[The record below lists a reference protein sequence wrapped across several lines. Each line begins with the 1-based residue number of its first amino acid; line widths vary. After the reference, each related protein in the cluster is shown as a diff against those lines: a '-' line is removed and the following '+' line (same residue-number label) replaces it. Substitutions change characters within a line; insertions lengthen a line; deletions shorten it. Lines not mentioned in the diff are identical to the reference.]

1 MALVLMIQFQTHL
14 PRNKSCRIC
23 GQRRFRHGD
32 SIVQHMENGDC
43 WKYFRSRDEAKR
55 MIYNF
60 MSEMSATRPY
70 VVEFSLPRGPLPLTF
85 VKLKEEPGVTVKQE
99 PGEEDFKL
107 FSRDLAVPE
116 CPYICHD
123 CNRLFYE
130 AHSLLFHR
138 VS

>member
-1 MALVLMIQFQTHL
+1 
-14 PRNKSCRIC
+14 
-23 GQRRFRHGD
+23 
-32 SIVQHMENGDC
+32 
-43 WKYFRSRDEAKR
+43 

-85 VKLKEEPGVTVKQE
+85 VKLKEEPDVTVEQE
-99 PGEEDFKL
+99 PGEEDFKRVPKL
-107 FSRDLAVPE
+107 FSRDLDLAVPE

-123 CNRLFYE
+123 CNRPFYE
-130 AHSLLFHR
+130 AHSLLRHR